1 MIAGTELT
9 DIARSAALSAGKIA
23 LQGFRNHNFAIE
35 EKADFHDIVTIY
47 DRRTEAEIRAVI
59 DARLPGS
66 RVLGEEGGCSGN
78 GAVTWYVDPIDGTA
92 NFARGIALWAVVVAA
107 AVDGEVVAGVVYDPV
122 AGHLFEADEQG
133 ARLNGRP
140 LLASGCTAPEQATI
154 IASFPLPRDLVH
166 FKEEALAAY
175 AELEL
180 GYSAV
185 RDLGSSAISLCH
197 VAAGWADATFAF
209 EANPW
214 DVAAPAYILKRAG
227 GVYRTYGDGRQLPP
241 DSDHLNRHY
250 FGTVA
255 GADFALIHQIM
266 CLQSRRPINATV
278 PDPT

>member
-1 MIAGTELT
+1 MIASAELM
-9 DIARSAALSAGKIA
+9 DIARCAALSAGKVA
-23 LQGFRNHNFAIE
+23 LQGFRNHNVEIE
-35 EKADFHDIVTIY
+35 EKADFHDIVTAY
-47 DRRTEAEIRAVI
+47 DRKAEAEVRTVI

-66 RVLGEEGGCSGN
+66 RILGEEGGFSGD
-78 GAVTWYVDPIDGTA
+78 GEVTWYVDPIDGTA

-122 AGHLFEADEQG
+122 AEQLFEADERG

-140 LLASGCTAPEQATI
+140 LLARGCTVPEQATV

-166 FKEEALAAY
+166 YSAEALAAY
-175 AELEL
+175 AQLEL

-214 DVAAPAYILKRAG
+214 DVAAPAFILKQAG
-227 GVYRTYGDGRQLPP
+227 GVYRTYGEGRQLPSV
-241 DSDHLNRHY
+241 SDHLNRHY

-255 GADFALIHQIM
+255 GADFALIDQIM
-266 CLQSRRPINATV
+266 RFQSRRPVNATV

>member
-1 MIAGTELT
+1 MIATTELA
-9 DIARSAALSAGKIA
+9 DIARSAALSAGKVA
-23 LQGFRNHNFAIE
+23 LEGFRNHNFEIE
-35 EKADFHDIVTIY
+35 EKADFHDIVTVY
-47 DRRTEAEIRAVI
+47 DRQSEAEIRAVI

-66 RVLGEEGGCSGN
+66 RILGEEGGCSGD

-107 AVDGEVVAGVVYDPV
+107 AVNGEVVAGVVYDPV
-122 AGHLFEADEQG
+122 AGHLFEADERG

-140 LLASGCTAPEQATI
+140 LRARGCTTPEQATI

-214 DVAAPAYILKRAG
+214 DVAAPAFILKQAG
-227 GVYRTYGDGRQLPP
+227 GDYRTYGDGRQLSS

-250 FGTVA
+250 FGAVA

-266 CLQSRRPINATV
+266 CFQSRRPINATA